1 MPKVQ
6 AGQIELEVVRRGA
19 GTPLLLVHGFPLDH
33 SMWNTQIDRLSQRSQ
48 VIATD
53 LRGFGGSQV
62 VGGTA
67 TMEQMADDL
76 AAMLDSLGVDE
87 PVVLCGLSMGGY
99 VGFQFWRKHR
109 ARLRALVLCD
119 TRAIADTPEGAA
131 GRLKLAETVLREG
144 NGPLAEAMIPKLFG
158 PATIER
164 EKEMVESQRRTI
176 LAASREG
183 VAAALRGM
191 AARPS
196 AVDYLPQISLPTL
209 VLVGSDDAISTP
221 DEMRGIAAAIPAAE
235 FVVIPHSGHMTP
247 LENPAAFDAAIERFL
262 ARIESGS

>member
-1 MPKVQ
+1 MPLV
-6 AGQIELEVVRRGA
+6 
-19 GTPLLLVHGFPLDH
+19 LVHGFPLDH
-33 SMWNTQIDRLSQRSQ
+33 SMWHTQIELLSSSFL
-48 VIATD
+48 VIAPD
-53 LRGFGGSQV
+53 LRGFGGSPAV
-62 VGGTA
+62 AGTA

-76 AAMLDSLGVDE
+76 AALLDALDVDE

-119 TRAIADTPEGAA
+119 TRAVADTSEAAA
-131 GRLKLAETVLREG
+131 GRLKLAETVLRDG
-144 NGPLAEAMIPKLFG
+144 TGPLADAMIPKLFA

-164 EKEMVESQRRTI
+164 ETEMVESQRQVI

-196 AVDYLPQISLPTL
+196 AVDYLPQIALPTL
-209 VLVGSDDAISTP
+209 VVVGSDDVISTP
-221 DEMRGIAAAIPAAE
+221 DEMRGIAAAIPGSDV
-235 FVVIPHSGHMTP
+235 VVIPHSGHMTP
-247 LENPAAFDAAIERFL
+247 LENPAAFNVAIERFL
-262 ARIESGS
+262 ARVEKGS